1 MPASPLRRVVLLREL
16 GDFSLH
22 PQGRP
27 CGRPPAAAV
36 LAPAATRRSPGSRP
50 HRLGELGAVAAR
62 WEHRRSYRRRSRLS
76 QSLLLSEDALA
87 LSLLARSAP
96 MKGELA

>member
-1 MPASPLRRVVLLREL
+1 MPASRSVVSMQLREL

-50 HRLGELGAVAAR
+50 HR
-62 WEHRRSYRRRSRLS
+62 
-76 QSLLLSEDALA
+76 ALKPIPPV
-87 LSLLARSAP
+87 SC
-96 MKGELA
+96 